1 MRNLLR
7 LVLPLLML
15 QGCAGNPVA
24 QQLERS
30 FDQPAV
36 KAPGPAQ
43 QKTRES
49 NPELKPQPTSKST
62 SKPTS
67 ETDPSASA
75 DAQPVDATAQNDRS
89 DDPKPKA
96 DQAGNDKAKSND
108 AKGSDAMDNV
118 GMQNDGVENDGEE
131 KDQEDK
137 SQELN
142 DAGELPPS
150 DLPQEP
156 YRITIRLSAADP
168 ASPAEAV
175 TRVLRQ
181 AGVPFAVERIE
192 RVEP

>member
-30 FDQPAV
+30 FDQPAA
-36 KAPGPAQ
+36 KAPGPDQ

-49 NPELKPQPTSKST
+49 NPQPSSKS
-62 SKPTS
+62 TS

-75 DAQPVDATAQNDRS
+75 DAQPVDATTQNDRS

-96 DQAGNDKAKSND
+96 DQAGNDKVTTND
-108 AKGSDAMDNV
+108 AKGSDATGNV

>member
-7 LVLPLLML
+7 LILPLLML

-24 QQLERS
+24 QQLQRS
-30 FDQPAV
+30 FDQPAL
-36 KAPGPAQ
+36 KAPGQDQ

-49 NPELKPQPTSKST
+49 
-62 SKPTS
+62 KPTS
-67 ETDPSASA
+67 ETKPSASA
-75 DAQPVDATAQNDRS
+75 DAQPVDATTQKDRS
-89 DDPKPKA
+89 DGPKPKA
-96 DQAGNDKAKSND
+96 DQAGNDKAKGNGVKGNGVKGNG
-108 AKGSDAMDNV
+108 AKGSDETENV
-118 GMQNDGVENDGEE
+118 GMENDGVGNDGED
-131 KDQEDK
+131 KDEEGK
-137 SQELN
+137 SEEGKSEELK
-142 DAGELPPS
+142 AGELPPS

>member
-7 LVLPLLML
+7 LILPLLML

-24 QQLERS
+24 QQLQRS
-30 FDQPAV
+30 FDQPAL
-36 KAPGPAQ
+36 KAPGQDQ

-49 NPELKPQPTSKST
+49 
-62 SKPTS
+62 KPTS
-67 ETDPSASA
+67 ETKPSASA
-75 DAQPVDATAQNDRS
+75 DAQPVDATTQKDRS
-89 DDPKPKA
+89 DGPKPKA
-96 DQAGNDKAKSND
+96 DQAGNDKAKGNG
-108 AKGSDAMDNV
+108 AKKNVAMK
-118 GMQNDGVENDGEE
+118 NDGVKNDGED
-131 KDQEDK
+131 KDEEGK
-137 SQELN
+137 SEEGKSEELK
-142 DAGELPPS
+142 AGELPPS

>member
-7 LVLPLLML
+7 LILPLLML

-24 QQLERS
+24 QQLQRS
-30 FDQPAV
+30 FDQPAL
-36 KAPGPAQ
+36 KAPGQDQ

-49 NPELKPQPTSKST
+49 
-62 SKPTS
+62 KPTS
-67 ETDPSASA
+67 ETKPSASA
-75 DAQPVDATAQNDRS
+75 DAQPVDATTQKDRS
-89 DDPKPKA
+89 DGPKPKA
-96 DQAGNDKAKSND
+96 DQAGNDKAKGNGVKGNG
-108 AKGSDAMDNV
+108 AKGSDETENV
-118 GMQNDGVENDGEE
+118 GMENDGVGNDGED
-131 KDQEDK
+131 KDEEGK
-137 SQELN
+137 SEELK
-142 DAGELPPS
+142 AGELPPS

>member
-7 LVLPLLML
+7 LILPLLML

-24 QQLERS
+24 QQLQRS
-30 FDQPAV
+30 FDQPAL
-36 KAPGPAQ
+36 KAPGQDQ

-49 NPELKPQPTSKST
+49 
-62 SKPTS
+62 KPTS
-67 ETDPSASA
+67 ETKPSASA
-75 DAQPVDATAQNDRS
+75 DAQPVDATTQKDRS
-89 DDPKPKA
+89 DGPKPKA
-96 DQAGNDKAKSND
+96 DQAGNDKAK
-108 AKGSDAMDNV
+108 GSDETENV
-118 GMQNDGVENDGEE
+118 GMENDGVGNDGED
-131 KDQEDK
+131 KDEEGK
-137 SQELN
+137 SEEGKSEELK
-142 DAGELPPS
+142 AGELPPS

>member
-36 KAPGPAQ
+36 KAPGP
-43 QKTRES
+43 
-49 NPELKPQPTSKST
+49 LSKRHGNRIRI
-62 SKPTS
+62 
-67 ETDPSASA
+67 ETHRYGDRSFASA
-75 DAQPVDATAQNDRS
+75 DAQPVDATAQNDALTTPS
-89 DDPKPKA
+89 KA
-96 DQAGNDKAKSND
+96 DQAGNDKAKGND
-108 AKGSDAMDNV
+108 A
-118 GMQNDGVENDGEE
+118 MQNDGVENDGEE

-192 RVEP
+192 RVAP

>member
-30 FDQPAV
+30 FDQPAA
-36 KAPGPAQ
+36 KASGPDQ

-49 NPELKPQPTSKST
+49 NPQPSSKST
-62 SKPTS
+62 SKSTS

-75 DAQPVDATAQNDRS
+75 DAQPVDATTQNERS

-96 DQAGNDKAKSND
+96 DQAGNDKVKTND

-118 GMQNDGVENDGEE
+118 GMQNDGVENDGED

>member
-96 DQAGNDKAKSND
+96 DQAGNDKAKGND
-108 AKGSDAMDNV
+108 A
-118 GMQNDGVENDGEE
+118 MQNDGVENDGEE

-192 RVEP
+192 RVAP

>member
-30 FDQPAV
+30 FDQPAA
-36 KAPGPAQ
+36 KAPGPDQ

-49 NPELKPQPTSKST
+49 NPESKPQPSSKS
-62 SKPTS
+62 TS

-75 DAQPVDATAQNDRS
+75 DAQPEDATTQNDRS
-89 DDPKPKA
+89 DNPKLEA
-96 DQAGNDKAKSND
+96 DQAGNDKAKTND
-108 AKGSDAMDNV
+108 AKGSDAVDNV